1 MTIPAAGTF
10 TEAFVEAA
18 DVRIQL
24 RPRSVMAHFN
34 LGVTLAKQGR
44 LAEAREHFSE
54 VLRLDPNH
62 AAARRFLTNMA
73 NP

>member
-1 MTIPAAGTF
+1 MTRPAEGTF

-24 RPRSVMAHFN
+24 RPCYVMAHFN
-34 LGVTLAKQGR
+34 LGVTLAQQGQ
-44 LAEAREHFSE
+44 LTEAREHLSE

-62 AAARRFLTNMA
+62 AAARRFLNEMA
-73 NP
+73 NR